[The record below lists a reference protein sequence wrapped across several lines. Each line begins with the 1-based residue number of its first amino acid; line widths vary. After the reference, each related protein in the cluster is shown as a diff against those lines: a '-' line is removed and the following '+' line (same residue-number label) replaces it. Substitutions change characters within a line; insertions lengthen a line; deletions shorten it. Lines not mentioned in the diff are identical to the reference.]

1 LLTSAWRWF
10 RPWSCIL
17 AFVWSKPPSEAYFPR
32 HTEVMLHGVWEG
44 WLVSVSLDEEF
55 ATLRSTCIN
64 KFQQTNTFVD
74 SCINLHRPFAA
85 AYELKMVTVF
95 IYCQVKIE
103 KGKAIPL
110 QAWTGPEGSRRLR
123 LPHFMTTAQDSGK
136 IVSRTHWPTF
146 PTRKCSWYSFLL
158 ETESTP
164 GP

>member
-1 LLTSAWRWF
+1 
-10 RPWSCIL
+10 
-17 AFVWSKPPSEAYFPR
+17 
-32 HTEVMLHGVWEG
+32 M
-44 WLVSVSLDEEF
+44 VSVSLDEEF